1 MSVPVISLILLL
13 IAIVISC
20 FTPLNVGTLSIGFA
34 LLIGYV
40 GNVKIAEIIKGYPSN
55 LLLLLAGTTYL
66 FSIAQVNGTLEK
78 VARYAVKA
86 VRGRAALLP
95 IVLFFLAFALSAM
108 GPGQITISALLAP
121 TSMLLSA
128 EVGINPLLMA
138 LVVGNG
144 AQAGA
149 MSPLAPPGI
158 ISANILAKQ
167 GLSGVGGVLW
177 LNMLIVHVAV
187 TILAYLLFGGLKLWK
202 EQSAG
207 GQSEALQKLSVEP
220 FDGKQKAT
228 LGGIVLL
235 VAAALFFKLAPLAFA
250 GLKGLPEFD
259 IGFGA
264 FLIGALLSLFKAV
277 DEGKAIKNMPW
288 GTILMVT
295 GVTVLV
301 NLMSNVGG
309 MDLFAKLIAKMST
322 AGTVTLVAGFWS
334 GLVSAYASTT
344 GVILPAFL
352 PMATPLLKE
361 LGGGNLLAVV
371 SSIIVCGF
379 VVDLSPLSTTGAV
392 FIANADAKAD
402 KNRIFRDMMIW
413 GLSMSVVGAVVSW
426 LAFTVLRLP

>member
-1 MSVPVISLILLL
+1 MSVPVISLAALLVAIL
-13 IAIVISC
+13 VSC
-20 FTPLNVGTLSIGFA
+20 FTPLNIGTLSIGLA
-34 LLIGYV
+34 LVIGWL
-40 GNVKIAEIIKGYPSN
+40 GNVKIPTIVQGFPSN
-55 LLLLLAGTTYL
+55 LLILLGGTTYL
-66 FSIAQVNGTLEK
+66 FSIAQTNGTLEK
-78 VARYAVKA
+78 ISRYAVKA

-95 IVLFFLAFALSAM
+95 IVLFLVAFALSAL

-121 TSMLLSA
+121 PAMLLA
-128 EVGINPLLMA
+128 EQAGINPLLMA

-158 ISANILAKQ
+158 ISASILAKQ
-167 GLSGVGGVLW
+167 GLTGVGGVLW
-177 LNMLIVHVAV
+177 LNMFIVHLAV
-187 TILAYLLFGGLKLWK
+187 TILAYLLFGGLKLWR
-202 EQSAG
+202 G
-207 GQSEALQKLSVEP
+207 GAQAQAAAQATMLRDLEVAPLDRAQT
-220 FDGKQKAT
+220 AT
-228 LGGIVLL
+228 LVGIFALG
-235 VAAALFFKLAPLAFA
+235 AGALFLKL
-250 GLKGLPEFD
+250 D
-259 IGFGA
+259 VGFTA
-264 FLIGALLSLFKAV
+264 FLIGALLSLFRAV
-277 DEGKAIKNMPW
+277 DEGKAIKAMPW
-288 GTILMVT
+288 NTILMVT

-352 PMATPLLKE
+352 PMAPPLLKQ
-361 LGGGNLLAVV
+361 LGGGDLLALV

-392 FIANADAKAD
+392 FIANAGPSTD
-402 KNRIFRDMMIW
+402 KNRLFRNMLIW

>member
-1 MSVPVISLILLL
+1 LSVPVISLAALLVAIL
-13 IAIVISC
+13 VSC
-20 FTPLNVGTLSIGFA
+20 FTPLNIGTLSIGLA
-34 LLIGYV
+34 LVIGWL
-40 GNVKIAEIIKGYPSN
+40 GNVKIPTIVQGFPSN
-55 LLLLLAGTTYL
+55 LLILLGGTTYL
-66 FSIAQVNGTLEK
+66 FSIAQTNGTLEK
-78 VARYAVKA
+78 ISRYAVKA

-95 IVLFFLAFALSAM
+95 IVLFLVAFALSAL

-121 TSMLLSA
+121 PAMLLA
-128 EVGINPLLMA
+128 EQAGINPLLMA

-158 ISANILAKQ
+158 ISASILAKQ
-167 GLSGVGGVLW
+167 GLTGVGGVLW
-177 LNMLIVHVAV
+177 LNMFIVHLAV
-187 TILAYLLFGGLKLWK
+187 TILAYLLFGGLKLWR
-202 EQSAG
+202 G
-207 GQSEALQKLSVEP
+207 GAQAQAAAQATMLRDLEVAPLDRAQT
-220 FDGKQKAT
+220 AT
-228 LGGIVLL
+228 LVGIFALG
-235 VAAALFFKLAPLAFA
+235 AGALFLKL
-250 GLKGLPEFD
+250 D
-259 IGFGA
+259 VGFTA
-264 FLIGALLSLFKAV
+264 FLIGALLSLFRAV
-277 DEGKAIKNMPW
+277 DEGKAIKAMPW
-288 GTILMVT
+288 NTILMVT

-352 PMATPLLKE
+352 PMAPPLLKQ
-361 LGGGNLLAVV
+361 LGGGDLLALV

-392 FIANADAKAD
+392 FIANAGPSTD
-402 KNRIFRDMMIW
+402 KNRLFRNMLIW